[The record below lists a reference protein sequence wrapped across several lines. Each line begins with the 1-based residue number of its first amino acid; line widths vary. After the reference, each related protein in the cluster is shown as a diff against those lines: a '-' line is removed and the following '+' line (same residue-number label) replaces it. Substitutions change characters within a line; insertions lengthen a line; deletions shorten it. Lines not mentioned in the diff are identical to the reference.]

1 MSNAQVKGER
11 NYGIEL
17 FRIFSMLMIVI
28 LHINMNGG
36 LMGCFPNVDA
46 KYTTLWFGE
55 TFCFASVN
63 CYALISGYVM
73 YNHKATAGK
82 LLNMWGQVFSI
93 SALTGLYFIIFK
105 DANIPADKISDAF
118 RPLTRSQ
125 YWYFTAYFGMYIIIP
140 ILNGAINWMEKE
152 LHKKVCVLI
161 FIFFTIMP
169 IAFKNDFFRTGNGSS
184 TFWLSLMYIVGSYFG
199 KYGISGKKFKPLLC
213 GLYGLICAVVLTV
226 IVVVYSYNK
235 GVETGYVTGQFDHLF
250 YTNPL
255 IVLESIFFL
264 MCFSQLKFNSK
275 KVKTV
280 IKWFASSSFSVYL
293 IHVQPIIFDFRFNGK
308 FTFLSQFNAF
318 IMAIEVVLFAIL
330 IYIACTVADKIRLLL
345 FKYLHIN
352 DCLTIMGNKLDR
364 LFTFVLS
371 KI

>member
-1 MSNAQVKGER
+1 
-11 NYGIEL
+11 
-17 FRIFSMLMIVI
+17 
-28 LHINMNGG
+28 
-36 LMGCFPNVDA
+36 
-46 KYTTLWFGE
+46 
-55 TFCFASVN
+55 
-63 CYALISGYVM
+63 
-73 YNHKATAGK
+73 
-82 LLNMWGQVFSI
+82 MW
-93 SALTGLYFIIFK
+93 
-105 DANIPADKISDAF
+105 
-118 RPLTRSQ
+118 
-125 YWYFTAYFGMYIIIP
+125 
-140 ILNGAINWMEKE
+140 
-152 LHKKVCVLI
+152 
-161 FIFFTIMP
+161 
-169 IAFKNDFFRTGNGSS
+169 
-184 TFWLSLMYIVGSYFG
+184 
-199 KYGISGKKFKPLLC
+199 
-213 GLYGLICAVVLTV
+213 LYGLICAVVLTV

-255 IVLESIFFL
+255 IVLESVFFL
-264 MCFSQLKFNSK
+264 MCFSQLKFSSK

-318 IMAIEVVLFAIL
+318 IIGFRSLCCLQFSY
-330 IYIACTVADKIRLLL
+330 YIACTVADKIRLLL

>member
-152 LHKKVCVLI
+152 LHKNEV
-161 FIFFTIMP
+161 
-169 IAFKNDFFRTGNGSS
+169 
-184 TFWLSLMYIVGSYFG
+184 
-199 KYGISGKKFKPLLC
+199 
-213 GLYGLICAVVLTV
+213 
-226 IVVVYSYNK
+226 
-235 GVETGYVTGQFDHLF
+235 
-250 YTNPL
+250 NP
-255 IVLESIFFL
+255 
-264 MCFSQLKFNSK
+264 K
-275 KVKTV
+275 
-280 IKWFASSSFSVYL
+280 
-293 IHVQPIIFDFRFNGK
+293 D
-308 FTFLSQFNAF
+308 
-318 IMAIEVVLFAIL
+318 
-330 IYIACTVADKIRLLL
+330 
-345 FKYLHIN
+345 
-352 DCLTIMGNKLDR
+352 
-364 LFTFVLS
+364 
-371 KI
+371 

>member
-1 MSNAQVKGER
+1 
-11 NYGIEL
+11 
-17 FRIFSMLMIVI
+17 
-28 LHINMNGG
+28 
-36 LMGCFPNVDA
+36 MGCFPNIDA

-118 RPLTRSQ
+118 RPLTCSQ
-125 YWYFTAYFGMYIIIP
+125 YWYFTAYFG
-140 ILNGAINWMEKE
+140 
-152 LHKKVCVLI
+152 
-161 FIFFTIMP
+161 
-169 IAFKNDFFRTGNGSS
+169 
-184 TFWLSLMYIVGSYFG
+184 
-199 KYGISGKKFKPLLC
+199 KYGISDKKFKPLLC

-255 IVLESIFFL
+255 IVLESIFLL
-264 MCFSQLKFNSK
+264 MCFSQLKFSSK
-275 KVKTV
+275 KVKIV
-280 IKWFASSSFSVYL
+280 IKWFTSSSFSVYL
-293 IHVQPIIFDFRFNGK
+293 IHVQPIIFDFGFNGK

-318 IMAIEVVLFAIL
+318 IMALEVVLFAVL
-330 IYIACTVADKIRLLL
+330 IYCLYSCRQNKI
-345 FKYLHIN
+345 I
-352 DCLTIMGNKLDR
+352 
-364 LFTFVLS
+364 VV
-371 KI
+371 

>member
-1 MSNAQVKGER
+1 MRRNKRKNLTVNENSVADIVSDWTKIPVKRLTE
-11 NYGIEL
+11 
-17 FRIFSMLMIVI
+17 
-28 LHINMNGG
+28 
-36 LMGCFPNVDA
+36 
-46 KYTTLWFGE
+46 GE
-55 TFCFASVN
+55 TKRLA
-63 CYALISGYVM
+63 AL
-73 YNHKATAGK
+73 
-82 LLNMWGQVFSI
+82 
-93 SALTGLYFIIFK
+93 
-105 DANIPADKISDAF
+105 
-118 RPLTRSQ
+118 
-125 YWYFTAYFGMYIIIP
+125 
-140 ILNGAINWMEKE
+140 EKE

-199 KYGISGKKFKPLLC
+199 KYGVSGKKFKPLLC

-264 MCFSQLKFNSK
+264 MCFSQLKFSSK